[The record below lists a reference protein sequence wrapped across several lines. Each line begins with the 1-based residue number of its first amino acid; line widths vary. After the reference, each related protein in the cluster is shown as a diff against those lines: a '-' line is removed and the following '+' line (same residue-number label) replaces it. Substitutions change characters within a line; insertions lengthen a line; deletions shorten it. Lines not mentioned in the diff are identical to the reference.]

1 MANPSDTTPTDD
13 QESAPDIMSPAKR
26 KRLQQCFERANE
38 LAHRG
43 KPDFDYAHDLYSQAV
58 VNDPGNLVYVEAM
71 LDNLQKKYN
80 NNKKGSRFSFS
91 SRKAFK
97 EAVADEEWTDVFREG
112 LELLHANPWDTSV
125 LRELAKACAY
135 NRHNEVELRY
145 LKNALDGK
153 PKDADVN
160 RHCAQSL
167 ARMGQFDMA
176 IACWNRVAEK
186 VKGDEPERMIS
197 ELTLAKTM
205 GSPLSAEAIGDVG
218 VRVATPNKAEGEE
231 AESADDAVEDQ
242 GPPAS
247 ADGSDASS
255 AAVQS
260 DSDSAVIPLNRRQ
273 TLEKELRE
281 DPTREELHLE
291 LAEIH
296 SKERRYPDAEQVLGL
311 AIEACGASLKLQTA
325 YEDAQIRSSKARLA
339 IAEQRAASAKT
350 DEAHE
355 LVSKL
360 KADLNRLEL
369 DIYQQRAQ
377 RFPENLRFHYELGV
391 RLRRA
396 GNFLQAVKS
405 YEIARKDA
413 HCQVAA
419 TLELGECWQQ
429 LKQYSKALEC
439 FKAAIEAS
447 SDVDG
452 DRQKRALYRG
462 AILSAA
468 LKQADVARGWFQQL
482 LDLDPD
488 YKDAAARLDK
498 LG

>member
-1 MANPSDTTPTDD
+1 MVNPSDTSPTDG
-13 QESAPDIMSPAKR
+13 QESAPDTMSPAKR

-71 LDNLQKKYN
+71 LDNLQKKYK

-91 SRKAFK
+91 SRKSFK
-97 EAVADEEWTDVFREG
+97 EAVADEEWTEVFREG

-218 VRVATPNKAEGEE
+218 VRVAVPPKTDDEASDGGEVAESDDEQTDVAVDQEEGE
-231 AESADDAVEDQ
+231 DA
-242 GPPAS
+242 GA
-247 ADGSDASS
+247 G
-255 AAVQS
+255 
-260 DSDSAVIPLNRRQ
+260 SDSAVIPLNRRQ
-273 TLEKELRE
+273 TLEKEIRE

-291 LAEIH
+291 LADIH
-296 SKERRYPDAEQVLGL
+296 SKDRRYSDAEKVLGL

-325 YEDAQIRSSKARLA
+325 FEDSQIRSSKARLA

-350 DEAHE
+350 DEANE

-360 KADLNRLEL
+360 KSDLNRLEL
-369 DIYQQRAQ
+369 DIYQQRSQ
-377 RFPENLRFHYELGV
+377 RFPEKLRFHYELGV

-396 GNFLQAVKS
+396 GNFLQAVKC
-405 YEIARKDA
+405 YDLARKDA

-419 TLELGECWQQ
+419 TLEMGECWQQ
-429 LKQYSKALEC
+429 LKQYSKALDC

-468 LKQADVARGWFQQL
+468 LKQNDEARSWFQQL
-482 LDLDPD
+482 LDLDPT